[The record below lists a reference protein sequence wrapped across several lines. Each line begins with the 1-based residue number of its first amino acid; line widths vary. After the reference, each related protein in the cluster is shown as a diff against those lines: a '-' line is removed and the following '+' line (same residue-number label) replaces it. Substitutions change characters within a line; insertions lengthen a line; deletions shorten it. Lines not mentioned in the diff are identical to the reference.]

1 MEIYIAQEA
10 LKIIGPRVSFTVIGD
25 SGKEVRRIRCANCGS
40 PLVTEFDVAPGF
52 ICIKACSLDDAS
64 DLRPDFLVYVRS
76 KQPWA
81 DIGGAAHRGLA
92 SVPQHRPCVQRSA

>member
-10 LKIIGPRVSFTVIGD
+10 LKIVGPRVSFAVTGD
-25 SGKEVRRIRCANCGS
+25 SGKEVRRVRCAHCGS

-64 DLRPDFLVYVRS
+64 DLRPDFHVYVKS
-76 KQPWA
+76 KQPW
-81 DIGGAAHRGLA
+81 DPIEDGL
-92 SVPQHRPCVQRSA
+92 PQFSGDF